1 MSISMLR
8 KRRKDN
14 ILSKIAITF
23 IITVVNIII
32 VVVVLVNLESAKA
45 NGRDRLVVV

>member
-8 KRRKDN
+8 KCRKDN
-14 ILSKIAITF
+14 ILCNIL
-23 IITVVNIII
+23 IIIII
-32 VVVVLVNLESAKA
+32 VVVIGNLESAKA